1 MGKSEG
7 DQFFEIIKSIGNL
20 SKEDKKFYL
29 KKSPFLKD
37 LFKQIPDL
45 PIRDNY
51 LKVLTDRIKKKE
63 DKDNLVDLL

>member
-1 MGKSEG
+1 M
-7 DQFFEIIKSIGNL
+7 

-45 PIRDNY
+45 PTRDNY